1 MITKCCVCGTVLRI
15 SSDPLV
21 GGISHGYCAEHLKVV
36 LAEIT
41 EKLEEAI
48 DGSEGQDSSSH

>member
-21 GGISHGYCAEHLKVV
+21 GGISHGYCAEHLKDA

-48 DGSEGQDSSSH
+48 DDEKEVPQT